1 MNIWY
6 SRKTA
11 KDELRETLFFSGMNH
26 KEWTKDANGYE
37 IETEMGTLRIRSMYD
52 VRLNGHKVGSVT
64 DMKREVGRWLM
75 R

>member
-11 KDELRETLFFSGMNH
+11 KDELKETLFFSGMNYSG
-26 KEWTKDANGYE
+26 WTKDSDGYE
-37 IETEMGTLRIRSMYD
+37 IDTEMGKLRIRSMYD
-52 VRLNGHKVGSVT
+52 IRLNGKKVGSVT
-64 DMKREVGRWLM
+64 DVKRAVGQWLM